1 MCKNTMRKRCHIVR
15 SSFRVQGQ
23 NADFL
28 PTETV
33 TGMAPTVNPELG
45 PSALSGTAAPP
56 SLVPFLSFLQIQPEQ
71 FSPDPRSALQRTGEY
86 RLLVAVLQDAL
97 TTWFRYRHSH
107 RLRERRLF
115 REISE
120 WFADKHSSWPFA
132 FECICGYLGLDP
144 DYIRR
149 GLVQWQPPSPGQ
161 RFPQFQVAPVIR
173 NRERVVYKES

>member
-1 MCKNTMRKRCHIVR
+1 MRKRCHIVR

-33 TGMAPTVNPELG
+33 TGMAPTVSTEPG
-45 PSALSGTAAPP
+45 PSAFSGAGASP
-56 SLVPFLSFLQIQPEQ
+56 STVPFLSFLQVQPEQ
-71 FSPDPRSALQRTGEY
+71 FGADPRSALQRTGEY

-115 REISE
+115 QEISE
-120 WFADKHSSWPFA
+120 WFSDKRSNWPFA

-149 GLVQWQPPSPGQ
+149 GLVQWQPSSPRQ
-161 RFPQFQVAPVIR
+161 RFPQFQMAPVIR